1 MEFKIHRAFGINN
14 FRFRITHVSVPSV
27 GEVVP
32 SVGLYVGN
40 GAWGGSIGAA
50 VEGFTEVGKLKMLGL
65 NDIVGEAVGFEV
77 GARVPKMSSVGEFV
91 TIAAT
96 TSSEGDIRARI
107 AFTSLGNRCLWRR
120 CVLAEISADE
130 TASCQLT
137 RINV

>member
-1 MEFKIHRAFGINN
+1 
-14 FRFRITHVSVPSV
+14 
-27 GEVVP
+27 
-32 SVGLYVGN
+32 
-40 GAWGGSIGAA
+40 
-50 VEGFTEVGKLKMLGL
+50 MLGL

-96 TSSEGDIRARI
+96 TSSEGDIARI
-107 AFTSLGNRCLWRR
+107 AFMSLGNRCLWRR